1 MFKKIKLILSRLQA
15 LEDRIAQLEIQ
26 LQEQWEETHPRTMG
40 GK

>member
-1 MFKKIKLILSRLQA
+1 MFKKIKKILSRIKA
-15 LEDRIAQLEIQ
+15 LEDRITLLEQQ